1 MNVLLV
7 RHAIAE
13 DKAEFAATG
22 RPDSLRPLTEEGR
35 RKMRAAAKGLAKT
48 LPALDLLASSP
59 LARAAQ
65 TAEILRKACPDAEP
79 LELPALSPERDP
91 RETLAWLKGRPRGA
105 SVALVGHEPSL
116 GRLAG
121 WLMSG
126 EETALVAFK
135 KGGAALLEFP
145 GDVEAGRAV
154 LRWLL
159 TPSQLRRLG
168 R

>member
-65 TAEILRKACPDAEP
+65 TAEILRKAYPDAKP
-79 LELPALSPERDP
+79 IELPQLEPGRDP
-91 RETLAWLKGRPRGA
+91 AEALAWLKGRSEDA
-105 SVALVGHEPSL
+105 SAALVGHEPSL

-121 WLMSG
+121 WLMTGQES
-126 EETALVAFK
+126 AAIAFR

-145 GDVEAGRAV
+145 GKVEAGRAV